1 MNHLNLFNPY
11 RNKLNSH
18 EDELTRNFLILV
30 KNIPLIQV
38 IFFVLI
44 KNEMKEINVD
54 SIIDG
59 DLFVEDIYTQLSS
72 NNSLF
77 SSPLLEGRTL
87 ISIIIS
93 DDKLEDNVKVKN
105 DTRQARY
112 DGVITANPSWLF
124 IIENKPSKEN
134 IWTRQLNPNIPED
147 SDITIVEE
155 PCCLSWRAIISK
167 LNVILQKNMVNGLE
181 YIMIENFIEYVDNEY
196 HWLNPYTNFDLCK
209 GNIYLL
215 NKRCIAIMESS
226 NLCHKDTTVKYHK
239 GWRHYIESG
248 KNTIKQISL
257 DANAHQSS
265 WTINL
270 WLYAGDTMNSSK
282 EVYEKLNIDG
292 LLKLQEQG
300 FKVEPNFHISYRSSN
315 LLWFKGNL
323 NLSEYL
329 TYWKKEYK
337 TLKQIKRSEFGE
349 FFNKLIESQNML
361 KEEMDT
367 VQEKILSKN
376 YDKLNICPGIKIT
389 YLWESEEAI
398 KLDKSKK
405 FEKEFKS
412 KVLMAFDT
420 LGGI

>member
-38 IFFVLI
+38 IFFELI

-147 SDITIVEE
+147 SDIIIVEE

-196 HWLNPYTNFDLCK
+196 HWLNPYT
-209 GNIYLL
+209 
-215 NKRCIAIMESS
+215 
-226 NLCHKDTTVKYHK
+226 
-239 GWRHYIESG
+239 
-248 KNTIKQISL
+248 
-257 DANAHQSS
+257 
-265 WTINL
+265 
-270 WLYAGDTMNSSK
+270 
-282 EVYEKLNIDG
+282 
-292 LLKLQEQG
+292 
-300 FKVEPNFHISYRSSN
+300 
-315 LLWFKGNL
+315 
-323 NLSEYL
+323 
-329 TYWKKEYK
+329 
-337 TLKQIKRSEFGE
+337 
-349 FFNKLIESQNML
+349 
-361 KEEMDT
+361 
-367 VQEKILSKN
+367 
-376 YDKLNICPGIKIT
+376 
-389 YLWESEEAI
+389 
-398 KLDKSKK
+398 
-405 FEKEFKS
+405 
-412 KVLMAFDT
+412 
-420 LGGI
+420 